1 MLKVSNVR
9 AGYGS
14 INVLWDVSL
23 TIAAKSLTTIVG
35 PNGAGK
41 TTLLRAIVGL
51 IRFTQGDISVMGK
64 SIRGT
69 PTWQMACE
77 GIVMIPEGR
86 MIFSD
91 MTVEE
96 NLMMGAFP
104 RAQRK
109 SAVANLKKVFDFFP
123 ALRDRRN
130 QIAGSLSGGESQMLA
145 IGRGLMAGPKIILI
159 DEPSQGLAPLIVNEI
174 FGIFSLLK
182 GSGLTITL
190 VEQSTNMAIKV
201 ADHIYLLKSGSVVL
215 SEEAQKI
222 NLDQLHSVYF
232 SR

>member
-1 MLKVSNVR
+1 MLEISNLR

-23 TIAAKSLTTIVG
+23 EIAGKSLTTIVG

-41 TTLLRAIVGL
+41 TTLLRAIMGL
-51 IRFTQGDISVMGK
+51 IRVTQGDICVLGK
-64 SIRGT
+64 SIRGNQ
-69 PTWQMACE
+69 TWEMACR

-104 RAQRK
+104 RTQRK
-109 SAVANLKKVFDFFP
+109 AAGGNLKKIFEFFP
-123 ALRDRRN
+123 VLRDRRH

-145 IGRGLMAGPKIILI
+145 IGRGLMADPKIILI
-159 DEPSQGLAPLIVNEI
+159 DEPSQGLAPLIVKDI
-174 FGIFSLLK
+174 FAIFSLLK
-182 GSGLTITL
+182 GRGLTIAL
-190 VEQSTNMAIKV
+190 VEQTTHMAIKV
-201 ADHIYLLKSGSVVL
+201 ADYIYLLKSGSVAM
-215 SEEAQKI
+215 SEEARKI
-222 NLDQLHSVYF
+222 NMDQLHNLYF

>member
-1 MLKVSNVR
+1 MLEVSNLR

-23 TIAAKSLTTIVG
+23 EIVGKSLTTIVG

-41 TTLLRAIVGL
+41 TTLLRAIMGL
-51 IRFTQGDISVMGK
+51 IRVTQGDICMLGK
-64 SIRGT
+64 SIRRNQ
-69 PTWQMACE
+69 TWEMACD

-104 RAQRK
+104 RTQRK
-109 SAVANLKKVFDFFP
+109 SAGENLKKAFEFFP
-123 ALRDRRN
+123 VLRDRRH

-145 IGRGLMAGPKIILI
+145 IGRGLMADPKIILI
-159 DEPSQGLAPLIVNEI
+159 DEPSQGLAPLIVKDI
-174 FGIFSLLK
+174 FAIFSLLK
-182 GSGLTITL
+182 ERGLTIGL
-190 VEQSTNMAIKV
+190 VEQTTHMAIKV
-201 ADHIYLLKSGSVVL
+201 ADYIYLLKSGSVVM
-215 SEEAQKI
+215 SEEARKI
-222 NLDQLHSVYF
+222 NMDQLHNLYF